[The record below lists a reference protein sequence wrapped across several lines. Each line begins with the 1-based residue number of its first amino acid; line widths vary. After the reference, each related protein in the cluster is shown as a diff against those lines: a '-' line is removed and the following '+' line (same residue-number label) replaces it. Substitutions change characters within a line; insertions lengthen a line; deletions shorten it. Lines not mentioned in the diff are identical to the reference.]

1 MDGMR
6 KRIEGFQPGRIY
18 GSSQASGDE
27 PETHSSRQAQTEGS
41 SFAN

>member
-18 GSSQASGDE
+18 GSSQAGGD
-27 PETHSSRQAQTEGS
+27 GS
-41 SFAN
+41 KPQSNEATSVAASTN